1 MGRRLTLPKPKTYTQ
16 YGIIILII
24 KVFLSYTTFGKM
36 IPYLDTVLS
45 LVAVVYLGLSI
56 LSKGYTIRT
65 LFIYATIALLGLYS
79 SYCVRNVMIFVTILT
94 ILAICGEKKTILF
107 LYKY

>member
-1 MGRRLTLPKPKTYTQ
+1 MGRRLTLPKPETYTQ

-94 ILAICGEKKTILF
+94 ILAICGE
-107 LYKY
+107 